1 MKHKASILGAI
12 LTIVFLLVCAAAI
25 PFSQIKS
32 VLAYDSRVSTNQPD
46 EAGPGANDQLS
57 GEWRVRCSCRVYG
70 KGQLVST
77 ITDTEQSL
85 VVAEIDSD
93 GSYRL
98 YKFPGG
104 FSEALPRLR
113 KTGETQYAGDGTVRG
128 ITTLVRQTVELDNG
142 KITITQ
148 SIIDTPTRNTL
159 SELTCTGT
167 RATTEL
173 KLARQDSGV
182 EVCGA
187 DRSNSTNTINK
198 DLARKYKSVR
208 EYSDGLAAV
217 AQQSNNGDLKWG
229 FVDESGRVVVP
240 LIYDVA
246 TSFRGG
252 LAAVA
257 RRYGNGNN
265 LKWGVVE
272 KLGPQ
277 VTPYVNFDAARI
289 LGEGFA
295 AVGYVVPGH
304 KGLQWNLINRE
315 NTTILHGF
323 EGFACFENGRARTS
337 YVEGAVLHGGY
348 VNKVG
353 DFVPE
358 EN

>member
-1 MKHKASILGAI
+1 MKYWASNFGA
-12 LTIVFLLVCAAAI
+12 LLKLVVLLICTAAVAL
-25 PFSQIKS
+25 PQVKS
-32 VLAYDSRVSTNQPD
+32 ILAYDRETDTNQPD
-46 EAGPGANDQLS
+46 TTGHPANDQLT
-57 GEWRVRCSCRVYG
+57 GEWKVQCSCRIYS
-70 KGQLVST
+70 KGQVVST
-77 ITDTEQSL
+77 INDTEQSL
-85 VVAEIDSD
+85 VVIETDSD
-93 GSYRL
+93 GSHRL

-113 KTGETQYAGDGTVRG
+113 KTSETRYAGDATVRG
-128 ITTLVRQTVELDNG
+128 ITTLIRQNVELDNG

-148 SIIDTPTRNTL
+148 TIIDTSSRNTL
-159 SELTCTGT
+159 SELTCAGT
-167 RATTEL
+167 RATSEP
-173 KLARQDSGV
+173 KLTRQDPRV
-182 EVCGA
+182 EGCGSDNA
-187 DRSNSTNTINK
+187 STTANR
-198 DLARKYKSVR
+198 DLARKYKVAR
-208 EYSDGLAAV
+208 EFSDGLAAV
-217 AQQSNNGDLKWG
+217 ATQSSTGDLKWG
-229 FVDESGRVVVP
+229 FVDETGRVAIP
-240 LIYDVA
+240 LIYDAA

-272 KLGPQ
+272 KVGPL

-289 LGEGFA
+289 VGEGFA

-323 EGFACFENGRARTS
+323 EGFACFVNGRARTS
-337 YVEGAVLHGGY
+337 FIEGNVVHGGY
-348 VNKVG
+348 VNKNG

>member
-1 MKHKASILGAI
+1 MKYWPGIFGALLTLVILLICTAAVPLPHVKSI
-12 LTIVFLLVCAAAI
+12 
-25 PFSQIKS
+25 
-32 VLAYDSRVSTNQPD
+32 LAYDRETDINQPD
-46 EAGPGANDQLS
+46 TTGHPSNDQLA
-57 GEWRVRCSCRVYG
+57 GEWKVQCSCRIYS
-70 KGQLVST
+70 KGQVAGT
-77 ITDTEQSL
+77 INDAEQSL
-85 VVAEIDSD
+85 VVVETDSD

-113 KTGETQYAGDGTVRG
+113 KTSETGYAGDGTVRG
-128 ITTLVRQTVELDNG
+128 ITTLVRQNVELDNG

-148 SIIDTPTRNTL
+148 TIIDTSSRNTL

-167 RATTEL
+167 RATSEL
-173 KLARQDSGV
+173 KLARQDPRV
-182 EVCGA
+182 EVCGTDNA
-187 DRSNSTNTINK
+187 STTVNK
-198 DLARKYKSVR
+198 DLARRYKFAR
-208 EYSDGLAAV
+208 EFSDGLAAV
-217 AQQSNNGDLKWG
+217 ATQSSTGDLKWG
-229 FVDESGRVVVP
+229 FADESGRAVIP

-257 RRYGNGNN
+257 RRYGKGNN

-323 EGFACFENGRARTS
+323 EGFACFVNGRARTS
-337 YVEGAVLHGGY
+337 FIEGNVIHGGY
-348 VNKVG
+348 VNKNG